1 MSDQAV
7 ALWRAIIMAGL
18 LASSSTVLDAQ
29 RLIDAQPLFASAPFA
44 GSVSSRRLPPR
55 FITGERRTYWL
66 EGGVVGGITLGV
78 VGSGLSGG
86 CPANAGSCPKPA
98 IGFLIG
104 ASVGFV
110 IGAFL
115 GDTIEK
121 KPD

>member
-1 MSDQAV
+1 M
-7 ALWRAIIMAGL
+7 IMAGL
-18 LASSSTVLDAQ
+18 LAGSSSVLDAQ
-29 RLIDAQPLFASAPFA
+29 RLIDAPPLFVGASFA
-44 GSVSSRRLPPR
+44 GSVSSQRLPPR
-55 FITGERRTYWL
+55 VITGERRTYWL
-66 EGGVVGGITLGV
+66 EGGVVGGIALGL
-78 VGSGLSGG
+78 VGYGLSGG

-121 KPD
+121 PPK